1 MRDGGD
7 SDEENE
13 KPQPINRHEDLR
25 NKLGNHRRGAPSG
38 TGSPSGGTA
47 PLSATGP
54 SRTRMNVENNSR
66 ELQHGR
72 GRGTFPQS
80 QANPSRPGLRSSQEV
95 GARYMYNQIL
105 MSDV

>member
-1 MRDGGD
+1 MFSFLADRMRDGGD

-25 NKLGNHRRGAPSG
+25 NRLGIHRRGVPSG

-47 PLSATGP
+47 SLNATG
-54 SRTRMNVENNSR
+54 SNRTRTTVENNSR

-80 QANPSRPGLRSSQEV
+80 QANPSRPGLRSSEEV
-95 GARYMYNQIL
+95 GAR
-105 MSDV
+105 